1 MRSQV
6 QKRAIVVT
14 TPEVSA
20 IRDADRIIGLLE
32 ANEIDRIDLIINRLR
47 MGMVKRGD
55 MMSVEDVVE
64 ILSVNLLGAIPDD
77 DSVVIATNQGEA
89 LAASESLAGQAFSNI
104 CRRIYGEAVPLMDF
118 EQRDGF
124 WRHLG
129 ELLKRGRRE

>member
-1 MRSQV
+1 MRSI
-6 QKRAIVVT
+6 A
-14 TPEVSA
+14 
-20 IRDADRIIGLLE
+20 L
-32 ANEIDRIDLIINRLR
+32 
-47 MGMVKRGD
+47 GMVKRGD

>member
-1 MRSQV
+1 M
-6 QKRAIVVT
+6 T

-89 LAASESLAGQAFSNI
+89 LAASESLPDRHFPIFVAGYMVKRFHLWILN
-104 CRRIYGEAVPLMDF
+104 RGMDSG
-118 EQRDGF
+118 DI
-124 WRHLG
+124 LVSC
-129 ELLKRGRRE
+129 